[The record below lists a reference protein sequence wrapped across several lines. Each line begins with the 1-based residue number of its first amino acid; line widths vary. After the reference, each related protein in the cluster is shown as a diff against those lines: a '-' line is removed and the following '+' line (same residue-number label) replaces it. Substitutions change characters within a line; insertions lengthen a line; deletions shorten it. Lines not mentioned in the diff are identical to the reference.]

1 VIHRL
6 NTNERDF
13 FSMVNNFMNTN
24 PFSDGWIENELD
36 IAGIFPGA
44 TKVERAHKTEKK
56 IKDHLYLLKKEDR
69 WDFNR
74 FEGDDR
80 LLVRNVCLFTVFN
93 TFRKR
98 FDRLI
103 KSQLKA
109 GLKSIRVDFSQE
121 AIGLFQDFGFT
132 HDEAKRYFALCYQFR
147 RAFYFINR
155 SLVGRSRCMKELRLN
170 LWNNVFT
177 QDLNVYDQYLWNR
190 MEDFSTLILGETGT
204 GKGTAAMAIGRSG
217 FIPFDEQ
224 KNRFVE
230 SFMQSFISL
239 NLSGFSQSL
248 IESELFGH
256 KKGAFTGAVDDYQGV
271 FSICSQYGAVLLDEI
286 GELSTQIQI
295 KLLQVLQDRIFYPVG
310 SHREGRFRGRVI
322 AATNRPIEDIQ
333 DSRIFRDD
341 FYYRLCSDIILVPS
355 LAQRISEDSSE
366 LDDLLEFTLNK
377 MVGDVSPDLVLMV
390 RTILDRELGSGYPW
404 PGNVRELEQSVRRV
418 LMKKSYA
425 GRVTVRNQDE
435 MAELTDRMKQG
446 EADVQSIISG
456 YCKHIYKMTGTYEKT
471 AGIVKLDRRTVKK
484 YIDS

>member
-1 VIHRL
+1 
-6 NTNERDF
+6 
-13 FSMVNNFMNTN
+13 
-24 PFSDGWIENELD
+24 
-36 IAGIFPGA
+36 
-44 TKVERAHKTEKK
+44 
-56 IKDHLYLLKKEDR
+56 
-69 WDFNR
+69 
-74 FEGDDR
+74 
-80 LLVRNVCLFTVFN
+80 
-93 TFRKR
+93 
-98 FDRLI
+98 
-103 KSQLKA
+103 
-109 GLKSIRVDFSQE
+109 
-121 AIGLFQDFGFT
+121 
-132 HDEAKRYFALCYQFR
+132 
-147 RAFYFINR
+147 
-155 SLVGRSRCMKELRLN
+155 
-170 LWNNVFT
+170 
-177 QDLNVYDQYLWNR
+177 
-190 MEDFSTLILGETGT
+190 
-204 GKGTAAMAIGRSG
+204 
-217 FIPFDEQ
+217 
-224 KNRFVE
+224 
-230 SFMQSFISL
+230 
-239 NLSGFSQSL
+239 
-248 IESELFGH
+248 
-256 KKGAFTGAVDDYQGV
+256 
-271 FSICSQYGAVLLDEI
+271 
-286 GELSTQIQI
+286 
-295 KLLQVLQDRIFYPVG
+295 
-310 SHREGRFRGRVI
+310 VI